1 MEERRRQKKLKQ
13 KNDERK
19 EWKCIKLKNIFFF
32 NMYKMLDI
40 SAETYAKNNV
50 HNIIDKEKM
59 VLLINKDIGKN

>member
-1 MEERRRQKKLKQ
+1 
-13 KNDERK
+13 
-19 EWKCIKLKNIFFF
+19 
-32 NMYKMLDI
+32 MYKMLDI